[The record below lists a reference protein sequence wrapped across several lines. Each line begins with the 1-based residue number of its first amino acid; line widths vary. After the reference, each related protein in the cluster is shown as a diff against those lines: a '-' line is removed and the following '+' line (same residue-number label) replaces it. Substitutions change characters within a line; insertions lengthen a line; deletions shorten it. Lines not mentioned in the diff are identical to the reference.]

1 MASAGNHRYAKTLVF
16 EDSSDYNT
24 GESNTLVCQ
33 NGTLYFNGKQ
43 LSSDGDSNQFDIFT
57 ANKVTR
63 LSGANIQWESNLVVL
78 PAIGPINEVASAG
91 QGFQSDGTFLYYNG
105 RRINV
110 SNIYADSEQLVSN
123 SIVPFGDSKF
133 TVKSNLEVLNVMNAL
148 ANTITFF
155 PDTLHF
161 ANAAPK
167 ITFNSPSFDIQ
178 PQSVGTNVQ
187 FLGAKNGAGS
197 DCNVNFVSTATSNVV
212 GSDVVNLKFKNRGDA
227 TTTFNHTLASIR
239 VIQSTPFNASQGGG
253 SMTLTC
259 RNPADGQDQADPQFK
274 MLHINTH
281 PIGGNTI
288 VIAPDFGAKV
298 GIGAG
303 YTPQYRFQVGSNL
316 YVDDSS
322 KILGLASG
330 YRIRTPS
337 NVWLQ
342 GTNGDRVT
350 IGPASEAGYHSAV
363 IGAGP
368 ITAANVVS
376 IGFGHTGSPSEGVV
390 RIGVNSG
397 ASQANAISIGAR
409 TKASLGG
416 VAIGSNAG
424 TLTGLY
430 SISIGEEAGSR
441 SQSGNA
447 VAIGRQAGFTG
458 QSSNCIAIGAGAG
471 KSGQGSYS
479 VAIGNQAG
487 NTNQRES
494 SVAIGGG
501 AGYDNQNN
509 NAVAIGNDAG
519 YQSQSSYAVAIGR
532 DAGKSNQDAY
542 AIALGYQA
550 GNLGQN
556 TQTVAIG
563 YEAGYQ
569 GQYSNSIAIGYDSG
583 RNWQRE
589 YSIAIGDYAGN
600 TRQSQESIA
609 IGKNAGSSSQGYQSV
624 AIGTNSAKT
633 KQGGGC
639 VAVGYG
645 SGESNQGSNT
655 VAIGELAG
663 QLSQNAYCVASGF
676 AAGQGYQGSY
686 AVAIGY
692 AAGASYQNVYA
703 ISLGYQAGRF
713 YQDSYA
719 VAIGR
724 DAGNSV
730 QGSGSVAIGNQAG
743 NTSQRERSVAI
754 GDGAGNDNQNNNAI
768 AIGTDAGYQSQGSY
782 AVAIGSGAGK
792 TSQHAKTIVLNAT
805 GTDQDTSGTGR
816 FYVKPVRNT
825 TGFARGLFYT
835 LGGEVVVADDT
846 LISAS
851 GKVGIG
857 TTTPSATL
865 HVLGNVYATGNIE
878 TAGNVVTAG
887 NIETAGSFGDGTLAN
902 LSANIVT
909 LESDLS
915 NLQTSN
921 GLVWSN
927 IATLESN
934 VSVLQANIISIEDE
948 IAALDS
954 TAVESNLN
962 TLEQRFDTELSN
974 IATLQ
979 ANIISIEVD
988 IDAFASDTTR
998 IDALETKTIDIT
1010 WSGDVTTVENDLTVG
1025 SNIGGQRVNI
1035 GGATPQTADGNFK
1048 RMYIKIDSDVDNI
1061 DTFWFDAINQRLT
1074 LGQNDNTGTT
1084 YKDLVSFMTYP
1095 AVGIGTTSPS
1105 ANLHVV
1111 GNVYTTGELS
1121 VSTLAVTSPS
1131 GLSSIDAGLL
1141 TVDANSKSYSTQ
1153 FLTFDQDI
1161 TGFAFSNLID
1171 GAQVVLNLYNS
1182 DTSSHTVTPGANAF
1196 TGFLTPGSVEVP
1208 ASNNSIFV
1216 ATSVNGNLFVS
1227 GMVYVR

>member
-1 MASAGNHRYAKTLVF
+1 MASAGNHRYAKALVF
-16 EDSSDYNT
+16 EDSSDYNS
-24 GESNTLVCQ
+24 GESNTLVSQ
-33 NGTLYFNGKQ
+33 NGILYFNGKP
-43 LSSDGDSNQFDIFT
+43 LSSESGNQFDVFT

-63 LSGANIQWESNLVVL
+63 LSGANIQWASNLVVL
-78 PAIGPINEVASAG
+78 PATEPINAVASAG
-91 QGFQSDGTFLYYNG
+91 QGFQSDGTFLYYDG
-105 RRINV
+105 KRISL
-110 SNIYADSEQLVSN
+110 SNIYTDSEQLVSN

-148 ANTITFF
+148 ANTITFL

-167 ITFNSPSFDIQ
+167 ITFNSSSFDIQ
-178 PQSVGTNVQ
+178 PQNVGTNVQ

-212 GSDVVNLKFKNRGDA
+212 GSDVVNLKFKNKGDA
-227 TTTFNHTLASIR
+227 TTSFNHTLASIR
-239 VIQSTPFNASQGGG
+239 VIQSTPFNTSQGGG

-259 RNPADGQDQADPQFK
+259 RNPADGQDQTDPQFK
-274 MLHINTH
+274 MLHMNTH
-281 PIGGNTI
+281 PGGNTI
-288 VIAPDFGAKV
+288 VIAPDLDAKI

-350 IGPASEAGYHSAV
+350 IGPASETGYHSTV
-363 IGAGP
+363 IGAGS

-376 IGFGHTGSPSEGVV
+376 IGFGHTDSPSQGVV

-397 ASQANAISIGAR
+397 ATQANAISIGAK

-471 KSGQGSYS
+471 SSGQGSGS

-487 NTNQRES
+487 NTSQRER

-501 AGYDNQNN
+501 AGYNNQNN

-532 DAGKSNQDAY
+532 DAGKSNQNAY

-563 YEAGYQ
+563 YQAGYQ
-569 GQYSNSIAIGYDSG
+569 GQYSNSIAIGYESG
-583 RNWQRE
+583 RRWQRE

-600 TRQSQESIA
+600 TSQSRESIA

-624 AIGTNSAKT
+624 AIGINSART
-633 KQGGGC
+633 GQGDVC

-692 AAGASYQNVYA
+692 TAGASNQNDYA

-724 DAGNSV
+724 DAGSSG

-754 GDGAGNDNQNNNAI
+754 GDGAGNDNQNNNAV
-768 AIGTDAGYQSQGSY
+768 AIGTNAGYQSQGSY

-792 TSQHAKTIVLNAT
+792 TSQHAKTIVINAT
-805 GTDQDTSGTGR
+805 GTDQDTSGTER

-835 LGGEVVVADDT
+835 LGCEVVVADDT

-851 GKVGIG
+851 GKVGVG

-865 HVLGNVYATGNIE
+865 HVDGNVFATGNIE
-878 TAGNVVTAG
+878 TAGNIESAG

-915 NLQTSN
+915 DLQTSN

-934 VSVLQANIISIEDE
+934 VSVLQANIISIEEE
-948 IAALDS
+948 IAVLDS
-954 TAVESNLN
+954 TAVEANLN
-962 TLEQRFDTELSN
+962 ILEQRFDTELSN
-974 IATLQ
+974 ITTLQ
-979 ANIISIEVD
+979 ANIISIEVE
-988 IDAFASDTTR
+988 IDAFASDSTR
-998 IDALETKTIDIT
+998 IDAIETKTTDIT
-1010 WSGDVTTVENDLTVG
+1010 YSSDVTTIENDLTVG
-1025 SNIGGQRVNI
+1025 SNI
-1035 GGATPQTADGNFK
+1035 
-1048 RMYIKIDSDVDNI
+1048 
-1061 DTFWFDAINQRLT
+1061 
-1074 LGQNDNTGTT
+1074 
-1084 YKDLVSFMTYP
+1084 
-1095 AVGIGTTSPS
+1095 
-1105 ANLHVV
+1105 VV
-1111 GNVYTTGELS
+1111 GNVYATGELN
-1121 VSTLAVTSPS
+1121 VSTFVVTSPS

-1161 TGFAFSNLID
+1161 TAFAFSNLIN

-1182 DTSSHTVTPGANAF
+1182 NTSSHTVTPGANAF
-1196 TGFLTPGSVEVP
+1196 TCFLTPGSLDVP
-1208 ASNNSIFV
+1208 ASNNSIVV
-1216 ATSVNGNLFVS
+1216 ATSINGNIFVS
-1227 GMVYVR
+1227 GGVYV